1 MPTMGCPEAME
12 VLNTVFS
19 SGLIGNDGHEIAARL
34 EKGDDVADIVGDI
47 AVEFGQPDMV
57 ADVQKVVRAW
67 DPLHMEA
74 VTTLVGWALRK
85 LDTEDRVMIEW
96 KGDAE
101 YHETVTKFELR
112 DHILHIEFAHPPVAA
127 TQVAAAG
134 GG

>member
-1 MPTMGCPEAME
+1 MPAQGCPEAME
-12 VLNTVFS
+12 MLNLVFS

-34 EKGDDVADIVGDI
+34 EAGDSVEDIVGDL
-47 AVEFGQPDMV
+47 AVEFGQPEMV
-57 ADVQKVVRAW
+57 VDVQKVVRNW

-74 VTTLVGWALRK
+74 VTKLVGWALGK

-112 DHILHIEFAHPPVAA
+112 DHTLYIEFAHPPVAA
-127 TQVAAAG
+127 TQAAAAG
-134 GG
+134 GS

>member
-1 MPTMGCPEAME
+1 ME
-12 VLNTVFS
+12 MLNLVFS
-19 SGLIGNDGHEIAARL
+19 SGLISNDGHEIAARL
-34 EKGDDVADIVGDI
+34 EAGDSVEDIVGDL

-57 ADVQKVVRAW
+57 VDVQKVVRNW

-74 VTTLVGWALRK
+74 VTKLVGWALGK

-112 DHILHIEFAHPPVAA
+112 DHTLYIEFAHPPVAA
-127 TQVAAAG
+127 PQAAAAG

>member
-1 MPTMGCPEAME
+1 MPTTGCPEAME

-34 EKGDDVADIVGDI
+34 EAGDDVADIVGDI
-47 AVEFGQPDMV
+47 AIEFGQPDMV
-57 ADVQKVVRAW
+57 ADVQKVVKAW

-74 VTTLVGWALRK
+74 VTRLVGWALGK

-112 DHILHIEFAHPPVAA
+112 DHTLYIEFAHPPVAA
-127 TQVAAAG
+127 LQAAAAG

>member
-1 MPTMGCPEAME
+1 ME

-34 EKGDDVADIVGDI
+34 EKGDNVADIVGDI

-74 VTTLVGWALRK
+74 VTKLVGWALGK

-101 YHETVTKFELR
+101 HHETVTKFELR
-112 DHILHIEFAHPPVAA
+112 GHTLHIEFAHPPVAA
-127 TQVAAAG
+127 AQAAAAAG
-134 GG
+134 G

>member
-1 MPTMGCPEAME
+1 ME
-12 VLNTVFS
+12 MLNLVFS

-34 EKGDDVADIVGDI
+34 EAGDNVEDIVGDL

-57 ADVQKVVRAW
+57 VDVQKVVRAW

-74 VTTLVGWALRK
+74 VTKLVGWALGK
-85 LDTEDRVMIEW
+85 LDTDDRIMIEW

-112 DHILHIEFAHPPVAA
+112 GHTLYIEFAHPPVA
-127 TQVAAAG
+127 TEVAAG
-134 GG
+134 GGG